1 MIGLLIIPCYNEQAI
16 IESSINQIS
25 LYLKSIPHRVEIL
38 IVDDGSSDNTVMLT
52 RKCQH
57 LYGDA
62 VKLIS
67 LERNSGHQAAVL
79 AGIEYSVEYKYDFS
93 ISIDCDL
100 QDDLYTIEKM
110 IEMSNDYSIIAGC
123 HTDRKND
130 TIWKMLTADLFYKTA
145 NLLGISLLPH
155 HADFRLLS
163 RRAGISLLELNQ
175 ERLFLR
181 GQIMNLGY
189 KIKCI
194 NYRRKVGLSGARP
207 SKYTLKK
214 MLSLAING
222 ILLNTIL
229 PLRLITI
236 FSLLVFS
243 VCLLYSIYLLAAIAF
258 SSDFVRGWPS
268 TTLILTGS
276 FSIVFLSLGIIAEYI
291 GRLYRVKTKNF
302 YYQIK

>member
-145 NLLGISLLPH
+145 NLLGIPLLPH

-181 GQIMNLGY
+181 GDYEFRIQNKMHKLQ
-189 KIKCI
+189 KKSWTFW
-194 NYRRKVGLSGARP
+194 RKTEQV
-207 SKYTLKK
+207 YLKK

-229 PLRLITI
+229 PLRLIII

-243 VCLLYSIYLLAAIAF
+243 VCLLYSIYLLAAIFFIRFRKRMALYNANLNR
-258 SSDFVRGWPS
+258 FV
-268 TTLILTGS
+268 LN
-276 FSIVFLSLGIIAEYI
+276 SISITWYNCGIYRETIQSKNKEFLLS
-291 GRLYRVKTKNF
+291 N
-302 YYQIK
+302 